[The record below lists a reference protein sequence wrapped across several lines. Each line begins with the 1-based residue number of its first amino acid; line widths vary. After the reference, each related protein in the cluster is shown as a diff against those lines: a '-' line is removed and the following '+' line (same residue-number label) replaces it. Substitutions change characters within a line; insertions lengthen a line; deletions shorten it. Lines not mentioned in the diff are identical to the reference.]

1 KINWG
6 FKDGSREGFE
16 KVLTAV
22 LRPLRPA
29 LEAFLA
35 NGTLEIFGSV
45 KIGGSNGYNTAVIPI
60 LEALG
65 CSSNKIKTYDEYE
78 KGKGTDTII
87 TDILTPVF
95 DLVDKI
101 AKKPVYTATAI
112 IPNIIF
118 FIDNGSLMQCVDNLI
133 YPLTSLLN
141 ELSIDM
147 KSFGFDIDKIK
158 NTDILG
164 EVTKSA
170 SSLVDGID
178 LGNPDIKKLEG
189 FGELTQISS
198 KRTYNGEKVNA
209 EYVKADQKAVLITA
223 LRYIVGLLG
232 ESENSDLLGSFM
244 GGSESEGGSSG
255 GMFEQ
260 YSAGIGDKMA
270 DMTTEETLEWLYQL
284 FFRERAVVET
294 TEEEYT
300 ATIIYVPQAKK
311 KHSALPI
318 AIAIMLLL
326 AGGAFVFVRRDSISD
341 WLTDRRERKD
351 AKKQKITNKE
361 G

>member
-1 KINWG
+1 QIN
-6 FKDGSREGFE
+6 
-16 KVLTAV
+16 
-22 LRPLRPA
+22 
-29 LEAFLA
+29 
-35 NGTLEIFGSV
+35 
-45 KIGGSNGYNTAVIPI
+45 
-60 LEALG
+60 
-65 CSSNKIKTYDEYE
+65 
-78 KGKGTDTII
+78 
-87 TDILTPVF
+87 
-95 DLVDKI
+95 
-101 AKKPVYTATAI
+101 
-112 IPNIIF
+112 
-118 FIDNGSLMQCVDNLI
+118 
-133 YPLTSLLN
+133 
-141 ELSIDM
+141 
-147 KSFGFDIDKIK
+147 
-158 NTDILG
+158 
-164 EVTKSA
+164 
-170 SSLVDGID
+170 
-178 LGNPDIKKLEG
+178 
-189 FGELTQISS
+189 S
-198 KRTYNGEKVNA
+198 KRTYNGEKVSA
-209 EYVKADQKAVLITA
+209 EYVKADQKAVLITV

-244 GGSESEGGSSG
+244 GGGESEGGSSG

-300 ATIIYVPQAKK
+300 ETIIYVPQAKK
-311 KHSALPI
+311 KPGALPI